1 MKHAEINQK
10 IRNAVEHAVPD
21 VLNSILSD
29 SDKARGK
36 VIEMNPNKRNRPRWL
51 RSAAAAAAVFVF
63 VIAGVASYSIY
74 GARAVDSLISFDVNP
89 SLELKVNRNE
99 KVLAVNA
106 LNPEGKQVVGDMNF
120 KNTDLEVAVN
130 ALIGS
135 MLKNGYID
143 NNENSIL
150 ISVENRNSSKG
161 SALQAKLRDE
171 ISGLLRASAVNGAVM
186 SQNLKADDDLDEL
199 AATYGITHG
208 KANIIRQLIKTD
220 ESYSF
225 EELAKLS
232 IHELNLL
239 VEARKPELPGMSASG
254 KANAGAYIGVDKAA
268 DIALAHVGAERS
280 SVRELESELDFA
292 EGKFLY
298 EVEFNFNGLEYEYKI
313 DARSG
318 AIVGYESDDYD
329 DNDDDDDRPVAST
342 TVPSTS
348 PTTGMTEVTTRPTT
362 IQSERDDD
370 EETTATS
377 RKETTSTSTQKST
390 SSSGETS
397 GSQAQRITRLT
408 ASEAR
413 NMVISKF
420 GVSAHKTGIIEKIEY
435 TYDESNPLYKGEAV
449 KNGSRVV
456 FELNARTRAFVKW
469 DVGNDN
475 DWDKYAAAL
484 PKMIPMNQA
493 ANSVIAKSG
502 NSNTFVQKI
511 DFKWDD
517 SKPMY
522 QGEAWNKGVKY
533 SFEIYA
539 YGGSFGK
546 WDVSRGDATWEE
558 KYYNVK

>member
-1 MKHAEINQK
+1 MNRSEINQK
-10 IRNAVEHAVPD
+10 IKNAVDHAVPD
-21 VLNSILSD
+21 VLDSILSD

-36 VIEMNPNKRNRPRWL
+36 VIEMNPNKRNSKRWL
-51 RSAAAAAAVFVF
+51 RSAAAAAAVFIF

-74 GARAVDSLISFDVNP
+74 GARAVDSVISFDVNP

-99 KVLAVNA
+99 KVLAVNP
-106 LNPEGKQVVGDMNF
+106 LNPEGKQVVGGMDF
-120 KNTDLEVAVN
+120 KNTDLDVAVN

-135 MLKNGYID
+135 MLKNGYI
-143 NNENSIL
+143 NNSENSIL

-161 SALQAKLRDE
+161 SALQAKLSEE

-186 SQNLKADDDLDEL
+186 SQNFKADDDLDEL
-199 AATYGITHG
+199 AATCGITLG
-208 KANIIRQLIKTD
+208 KANIISQLIKA
-220 ESYSF
+220 EASYSF

-239 VEARKPELPGMSASG
+239 IESGKLELPGISSSG
-254 KANAGAYIGVDKAA
+254 TATPPTA
-268 DIALAHVGAERS
+268 
-280 SVRELESELDFA
+280 
-292 EGKFLY
+292 
-298 EVEFNFNGLEYEYKI
+298 
-313 DARSG
+313 
-318 AIVGYESDDYD
+318 
-329 DNDDDDDRPVAST
+329 
-342 TVPSTS
+342 PSTS
-348 PTTGMTEVTTRPTT
+348 PTTSTPESTTR
-362 IQSERDDD
+362 S
-370 EETTATS
+370 TS
-377 RKETTSTSTQKST
+377 RKETTSTTRRETTATSTQESKST
-390 SSSGETS
+390 TRETT

-420 GVSAHKTGIIEKIEY
+420 GVSTHKTGIIEKIEY

-456 FELNARTRAFVKW
+456 FELNARTKAFVKW

-475 DWDKYAAAL
+475 DWNKYAAAL
-484 PKMIPMNQA
+484 PKMISMNQA

-511 DFKWDD
+511 DFKSDD

-546 WDVSRGDATWEE
+546 WDVSRGDDTWAE
-558 KYYNVK
+558 KYYNVR